1 MTDQKAD
8 YGPPEAAQHAPRVKE
23 ETEQAGVYRLRV
35 RDFIDQWHESGLI
48 DSVLKAAAD
57 EFIKDMQDCG
67 MEMSCEKH
75 ERVDGSKSTEPS
87 IRYMKARQNIDEL
100 TKAMTYEQFFCLFHV
115 VGLGHSPEDASRRFT
130 YRGRLPRSKDTIRKR
145 AIEGLNIAAIYY
157 RLAS

>member
-35 RDFIDQWHESGLI
+35 RDFIDQWHEGGLI
-48 DSVLKAAAD
+48 DSVHRTAAD
-57 EFIKDMQDCG
+57 AFIRDMQDCG

-75 ERVDGSKSTEPS
+75 ERVDGSKQTEPS
-87 IRYMKARQNIDEL
+87 ARYLHARENL
-100 TKAMTYEQFFCLFHV
+100 TKLAQQMSEIQYFCLYYV
-115 VGLGHSPEDASRRFT
+115 VGLGHSPEEASRRYS

-145 AIEGLNIAAIYY
+145 AIEGLEIAAIYY